1 MWAAEERGETRTTT
15 VTLLPNPTQAKYL
28 RSSGYIRGR
37 FTTRCPRNR
46 QTRTRFHSDFPH
58 SISDMNRHEAKKRVR
73 ELHAVIRHHDY
84 LYYVKDQPEVADSE
98 YDVLFA
104 ELKRLEEQFPELV
117 RPDSPTQRVGGA
129 PLDQFEKVE
138 HLGPMLSLDSDQAE
152 EALRRFDERIR
163 NALELEK
170 IAYVAEPKLDGA
182 SVELVYENGGLTRA
196 LTRGDGV
203 VGERITENVRTI
215 SSVPLRLR
223 DEAAPPALAALR
235 GEVIMRVDAFE
246 KLNERLLSEGKKVF
260 ANPRNA
266 AAGALRQLDPRV
278 TAERPLDIYVYD
290 VLAMEGSLPGTQL
303 GVLERLTDWGLPVN
317 GLSRRVESV
326 NDIVEYHRDLQERR
340 DDLEYEIDGVVVK
353 LDDLAARDELGTTA
367 HHPRWAFAFKF
378 PPRKEVTRI
387 LKIVPSVGRTG
398 VVTPGAMMRPVELG
412 GVTVSRAN
420 LHNREEVAR
429 KDIREGDL
437 VRVQRAG
444 DVIPQVVERV
454 DEPGR
459 DREPPYQMPEA
470 CPSCGTTLVE
480 RGPFSVCP
488 NSFGCTAQLAGR
500 LEHFASREALDIEG
514 LGEEA
519 AMLFVTEG
527 VVMRLPDLFDLKAVD
542 LIPLEGFAAKKA
554 TNLIT
559 AIEGSSTVEL
569 HRFLYGL
576 GIPEV
581 GATVAKDL
589 ARQFGSMEEVRS
601 ASREKLEAIDG
612 VGPRIAEQLVTFFEE
627 PNNAFVLDAL
637 LAGRVTVKEAE
648 TTTASALGGSKFV
661 FTGGLENLSRGKAKE
676 LVESLGARV
685 VSSVSKATDYVVVG
699 ADPGSKFE
707 KAKDL
712 GVKTL
717 DEAEFVELMRGNGA
731 EV

>member
-1 MWAAEERGETRTTT
+1 M
-15 VTLLPNPTQAKYL
+15 
-28 RSSGYIRGR
+28 
-37 FTTRCPRNR
+37 NR
-46 QTRTRFHSDFPH
+46 Q
-58 SISDMNRHEAKKRVR
+58 EAEKRIR

-84 LYYVKDQPEVADSE
+84 QYYVKDQPDVADSE
-98 YDVLFA
+98 YDRLFS
-104 ELKRLEEQFPELV
+104 ELKQLEEQFPEFV
-117 RPDSPTQRVGGA
+117 TPDSPTQRVGGA
-129 PLDQFEKVE
+129 PLDQFAKVE
-138 HLGPMLSLDSDQAE
+138 HLAPMLSLDSDQAE
-152 EALRRFDERIR
+152 DALRRFDERIR
-163 NALELEK
+163 KGLKLETV
-170 IAYVAEPKLDGA
+170 AYVVEPKLDGA
-182 SVELVYENGGLTRA
+182 SVELVYEDGALARA
-196 LTRGDGV
+196 STRGDGA
-203 VGERITENVRTI
+203 VGEGITENVRTI

-223 DEAAPPALAALR
+223 DEASPPALVALR

-246 KLNERLLSEGKKVF
+246 QLNERLLAEGKKVF

-266 AAGALRQLDPRV
+266 AAGALRQLDPRI

-290 VLAMEGSLPGTQL
+290 ILAMEGTLPASQHE
-303 GVLERLTDWGLPVN
+303 VLNRLAEWGLPVN
-317 GLSRRVESV
+317 DLSRRVESV
-326 NDIVEYHRDLQERR
+326 EEILEYHKGLQERR
-340 DDLEYEIDGVVVK
+340 DDLEYEIDGVVIK
-353 LDDLAARDELGTTA
+353 LDDIAAREELGETA

-378 PPRKEVTRI
+378 PPRKEITRI

-398 VVTPGAMMRPVELG
+398 VVTPGAMMRPVELS

-437 VRVQRAG
+437 VRVQQAG
-444 DVIPQVVERV
+444 DVIPQVVEHV

-459 DREPPYQMPEA
+459 EREPPYRMPDE
-470 CPSCGTTLVE
+470 CPSCGTILVE
-480 RGPFSVCP
+480 RGPFTVCP

-514 LGEEA
+514 LGEEV
-519 AMLFVTEG
+519 AMLFVTEE

-554 TNLIT
+554 TNLIA
-559 AIEGSSTVEL
+559 AIEKASTVEL
-569 HRFLYGL
+569 HHFLYGL

-589 ARQFGSMEEVRS
+589 ARHFGSVDKVRG
-601 ASREKLEAIDG
+601 ASQAELEAIDG
-612 VGPRIAEQLVTFFEE
+612 VGPRIAEQLVSFFGE
-627 PNNAFVLDAL
+627 PQNAFVLDAL
-637 LAGRVTVKEAE
+637 LAGRVTVEEAE
-648 TTTASALGGSKFV
+648 TTTASDLGGSKFV

-699 ADPGSKFE
+699 ADPGSKYE

-712 GVKTL
+712 GVKIL
-717 DEAEFVELMRGNGA
+717 DENEFVELMKDNGA

>member
-1 MWAAEERGETRTTT
+1 M
-15 VTLLPNPTQAKYL
+15 
-28 RSSGYIRGR
+28 
-37 FTTRCPRNR
+37 NR
-46 QTRTRFHSDFPH
+46 Q
-58 SISDMNRHEAKKRVR
+58 EAEKRVR
-73 ELHAVIRHHDY
+73 ELHAVLRHHNY
-84 LYYVKDQPEVADSE
+84 LYYVKDSPDVADSE
-98 YDVLFA
+98 YDRLFA
-104 ELKRLEEQFPELV
+104 ELKQLEEQFPELAV
-117 RPDSPTQRVGGA
+117 PDSPTQRVGGFA
-129 PLDQFEKVE
+129 LDQFEKVE
-138 HLGPMLSLDSDQAE
+138 HAGAMLSLDSDQAE
-152 EALRRFDERIR
+152 NALRRFDERLR
-163 NALELEK
+163 KEFGDGEV
-170 IAYVAEPKLDGA
+170 AYVLEPKLDGA
-182 SVELVYENGGLTRA
+182 SVELVYEKGSLTRA
-196 LTRGDGV
+196 STRGDGL
-203 VGERITENVRTI
+203 VGEGITENVRTI
-215 SSVPLRLR
+215 ATVPLQLR
-223 DEAAPPALAALR
+223 GDSAPPAFAAFR

-246 KLNERLLSEGKKVF
+246 QLNERLLAEGKKTF

-278 TAERPLDIYVYD
+278 TATRPLDIYVYD
-290 VLAMEGSLPGTQL
+290 VLSLEGDLPGTQWE
-303 GVLERLTDWGLPVN
+303 VLQRLAALGLPVN
-317 GLSRRVESV
+317 ELPRRVETV
-326 NDIVEYHRDLQERR
+326 EDILEYHRELQANR

-353 LDDLAARDELGTTA
+353 LDDLAAREELGETA

-378 PPRKEVTRI
+378 PPRKEITRI
-387 LKIVPSVGRTG
+387 IKIVPSVGRTG

-459 DREPPYQMPEA
+459 ERAPPYRLPDE

-480 RGPFSVCP
+480 RGPFSICP

-500 LEHFASREALDIEG
+500 LEHFASRDALDIEG

-519 AMLFVTEG
+519 AMLFVTES
-527 VVMRLPDLFDLKAVD
+527 VIRRLPDLFDLKAVD

-554 TNLIT
+554 ANLIA
-559 AIEGSSTVEL
+559 AIKKSSNVEL
-569 HRFLYGL
+569 HRFLYSL
-576 GIPEV
+576 GISEV

-589 ARQFGSMEEVRS
+589 ARHFGSIAKLRNAPREE
-601 ASREKLEAIDG
+601 LEAVDG
-612 VGPRIAEQLVTFFEE
+612 VGPKIAEQLIAFFDE
-627 PNNAFVLDAL
+627 PRNASVLDDL
-637 LAGRVTVKEAE
+637 LAGRVLVQDSEITSSSV
-648 TTTASALGGSKFV
+648 LGGRKFV
-661 FTGGLENLSRGKAKE
+661 FTGGLDTLTRGKAKE

-699 ADPGSKFE
+699 AEPGSKYE
-707 KAKDL
+707 KASKL

-717 DEAEFVELMRGNGA
+717 DEMEFIELLRANGA

>member
-1 MWAAEERGETRTTT
+1 M
-15 VTLLPNPTQAKYL
+15 
-28 RSSGYIRGR
+28 
-37 FTTRCPRNR
+37 NR
-46 QTRTRFHSDFPH
+46 Q
-58 SISDMNRHEAKKRVR
+58 EAEKRVR

-84 LYYVKDQPEVADSE
+84 LYYVKDLPEVADSE

-104 ELKRLEEQFPELV
+104 ELKQLESLYPEFV
-117 RPDSPTQRVGGA
+117 TPDSPTQRVGGA

-138 HLGPMLSLDSDQAE
+138 HVGPMLSLDSDQAE
-152 EALRRFDERIR
+152 DALRRFDERVR
-163 NALELEK
+163 KGLERETV
-170 IAYVAEPKLDGA
+170 AYVVEPKLDGA
-182 SVELVYENGGLTRA
+182 SVELVYENGSLTRA
-196 LTRGDGV
+196 STRGDGM
-203 VGERITENVRTI
+203 VGEEITENVRTI

-223 DEAAPPALAALR
+223 EEKTPPALAAFR

-246 KLNERLLSEGKKVF
+246 QLNEKLLSEGKKVF

-266 AAGALRQLDPRV
+266 AAGALRQLDPRI
-278 TAERPLDIYVYD
+278 TAARPLDIYVYD
-290 VLAMEGSLPGTQL
+290 LMALDGLLPSTQRE
-303 GVLERLTDWGLPVN
+303 VLERLAEWGLPVN
-317 GLSRRVESV
+317 ELSRSVESV
-326 NDIVEYHRDLQERR
+326 ENIIEYHRDLLERR

-353 LDDLAARDELGTTA
+353 LDNLADREELGETA

-378 PPRKEVTRI
+378 PPRKEITRI
-387 LKIVPSVGRTG
+387 LEIVPSVGRTG

-429 KDIREGDL
+429 KDIRKGDL

-459 DREPPYQMPEA
+459 EREPPYKMPEQ
-470 CPSCGTTLVE
+470 CPSCGSALVE
-480 RGPFSVCP
+480 RGPFTLCP

-519 AMLFVTEG
+519 AMLFVKEG
-527 VVMRLPDLFDLKAVD
+527 IVKRLPDLFDLKAVD

-554 TNLIT
+554 TNLIA
-559 AIEGSSTVEL
+559 AIETSSTVEL
-569 HRFLYGL
+569 HRFIYGL

-589 ARQFGSMEEVRS
+589 ARQFGSIARLRG
-601 ASREKLEAIDG
+601 ASREELEAIDG
-612 VGPRIAEQLVTFFEE
+612 IGPRIAEQLVTFFEE
-627 PNNAFVLDAL
+627 PQNAFVLDAL
-637 LAGRVTVKEAE
+637 LAGRVTVKGAA
-648 TTTASALGGSKFV
+648 TTESAALGGSKFV
-661 FTGGLENLSRGKAKE
+661 FTGGLEILSRGQAKE

-699 ADPGSKFE
+699 ADPGSKYE

-712 GVKTL
+712 GVKIL
-717 DEAEFVELMRGNGA
+717 NEAEFVELMRENGA